1 MAETLLLPVVR
12 ITAGKAAYALVQSVT
27 GMWGIDGDRRK
38 LERQLLAVQ
47 CKLAGAELNS
57 EVNPAVRRWIKDL
70 RTVAYQADDVLDGF
84 HHEALRREAHTGE
97 STARKVL
104 GYFTLRSP
112 LLFRLTMSRRLN
124 RVLNKIDLLVAEM
137 NAFGLENHAAEA
149 PHLLC
154 RQTHSA
160 LDDPAQIFGRDADK
174 EAVVNL
180 LLRQKDHREVQVL
193 PVFGMGGL
201 GKTTLAKMVYNDPKI
216 QQHFQLLMW
225 HCASDSFETAALV
238 RSIIELATRGRCDV
252 PDTVEL
258 LRGRLQEVI
267 GWKRFLLV
275 LDDVWNEVHQKWEGS
290 LKSALCSVGGCGSVI
305 IVTTR
310 SPRVASMMGTLET
323 HELPHLTE
331 EHSWELF
338 SKKAFKENVREQAEL
353 MSIGK
358 RIVSKCKGDP
368 LALSAMGGLMSSKAR
383 AWEWEAVAES
393 NVGDS
398 VAGKQEV
405 ISILELSY
413 RHLSSEMKQCFAF
426 CAVFSK
432 NSEMEKSMLIQL
444 WMANGFI
451 QKEGMMDLE
460 QKGEFVF
467 NELFWR
473 SFLQDVKVKPF
484 DDPASRH
491 GLVGCRMHDLMH
503 DLAKAVTDEC
513 ATIQELVQQKAYVKD
528 VIHMKIS
535 SDELEQSNGLF
546 KNKESLRTLLAPSSS
561 QKDLGNLRL
570 TSLRALCCRGLH
582 IRQPINTKHLRY
594 LDLSHSEIVTLPDW
608 VCMLYN
614 LQSLRLNHC
623 HKLRYLPEG
632 IITIKNLHHLYLF
645 ECDKLERMPPK
656 ISQLSNL
663 HTLTSFVV
671 DTGDGC
677 GIDQLKDLK
686 YLSHRLE
693 LYNLI
698 KIESVVDAKEARL
711 YQKKNLSE
719 LSLCWGRRKYHGPQD
734 DVGNMEEVLEALAP
748 HSEIKVL
755 EIHGYGGTKFSS
767 WMIHSQMCQCLR
779 KLIIFNCPKCK
790 HLPSAPLLA
799 PLEYLS
805 LGYMDSLT
813 IICKDTDVE
822 VEGCNASHQI
832 FPKLKRMFLENLPE
846 FERWTESS
854 AGEPHSLVMFPL
866 LEELSMYACPKVA
879 SVPSSP
885 VLEKLRIMECY
896 SLPISSITH
905 LTTLSELEF
914 GGEFIRSASMPLGSW
929 PSLVKLSV
937 SSLGDMML
945 PPEDQQSHR
954 PLETLRS
961 MWLSGPSCFETTST
975 LSKSHLLRLWDC
987 FGFVEEL
994 CISGCDEL
1002 VHWPMEELRN
1012 LTRLRFLRI
1021 SSCIKLKGKGS
1032 PSDEILPLP
1041 QLEML
1046 SIHNCGSL
1054 RYVPEVSA
1062 SLDELVI
1069 GECTCLMAL
1078 PSNLSKLRVLRIQGC
1093 SGLKTLPDGLTSLEQ
1108 VTVERCTGIE
1118 KIPQDLLQQLPALK
1132 SMKIVGCPNL
1142 QRHCTQG
1149 GEYFHLISSVP
1160 HKDIPAAGT
1169 GSGSKSQTFLKTL
1182 MPSCWLSSLNS
1193 V

>member
-12 ITAGKAAYALVQSVT
+12 ITAGKAADALVQGVA
-27 GMWGIDGDRRK
+27 GMWGVDGDRRK

-47 CKLAGAELNS
+47 CKLADAELKG
-57 EVNPAVRRWIKDL
+57 ELNPAVRRWIKDL
-70 RTVAYQADDVLDGF
+70 RTAAYQADDVLDDF
-84 HHEALRREAHTGE
+84 HHEALRREARVRE

-104 GYFTLRSP
+104 GYFTLRRNP
-112 LLFRLTMSRRLN
+112 LLFRLTMSWRLN
-124 RVLNKIDLLVAEM
+124 GVLKKINLLVAEM
-137 NAFGLENHAAEA
+137 SAFGLENHAEA
-149 PHLLC
+149 PRVVLC

-160 LDDPAQIFGRDADK
+160 LDDTAQIFGRDADR

-180 LLRQKDHREVQVL
+180 LLGQQDHQKVQVL
-193 PVFGMGGL
+193 PIFGMGGL
-201 GKTTLAKMVYNDPKI
+201 GKTTLAKMVYNDPKV

-225 HCASDSFETAALV
+225 HCASDSFETTALV
-238 RSIIELATRGRCDV
+238 KSIIELATRGRCDI

-275 LDDVWNEVHQKWEGS
+275 LDDVWNEVQQKWEDT
-290 LKSALCSVGGCGSVI
+290 LKSVLCSVGGSGSVI

-310 SPRVASMMGTLET
+310 SPRAASIMGTLQT
-323 HELPHLTE
+323 HELAHLSE
-331 EHSWELF
+331 EHSWKLF

-358 RIVSKCKGDP
+358 RIVSKCKGHP
-368 LALSAMGGLMSSKAR
+368 LALSAMGGLMSSKQR
-383 AWEWEAVAES
+383 AWEWEAIAES
-393 NVGDS
+393 SIGDS
-398 VAGKQEV
+398 VAGKQEI
-405 ISILELSY
+405 ISILKLSY

-451 QKEGMMDLE
+451 QKEAGMMDLE

-467 NELFWR
+467 NKLVWR
-473 SFLQDVKVKPF
+473 SFLQDVEVKPF

-491 GLVGCRMHDLMH
+491 GLVGCGMHDLMH
-503 DLAKAVTDEC
+503 DLAKHVTDEC
-513 ATIQELVQQKAYVKD
+513 ATIQELIQQKASVKD
-528 VIHMKIS
+528 VFHMKIS
-535 SDELEQSNGLF
+535 SDELEQSHGLL

-561 QKDLGNLRL
+561 QKDLSKLRL
-570 TSLRALCCRGLH
+570 TSLRALCCRDLH

-594 LDLSHSEIVTLPDW
+594 LDLSHSEIVTLPDS
-608 VCMLYN
+608 VCILYN

-623 HKLRYLPEG
+623 HKLQYLPEG
-632 IITIKNLHHLYLF
+632 IRTMKNLHHLYLF

-698 KIESVVDAKEARL
+698 KVESVVDAKEAKL

-767 WMIHSQMCQCLR
+767 WMMHSQMCQCLR

-790 HLPSAPLLA
+790 HLPSAPLLVS
-799 PLEYLS
+799 LEYLS

-832 FPKLKRMFLENLPE
+832 FPKLKRMVLENLPE
-846 FERWTESS
+846 LERWTENS

-896 SLPISSITH
+896 SLPISSIAH
-905 LTTLSELEF
+905 LTTLSELES

-929 PSLVKLSV
+929 LSLVKLSV

-954 PLETLRS
+954 PLETLRG
-961 MWLSGPSCFETTST
+961 MWLSGPNCFEAAST
-975 LSKSHLLRLWDC
+975 LSKSHLLRLWEC
-987 FGFVEEL
+987 FAFVEEL

-1002 VHWPMEELRN
+1002 VHWPMEELQN
-1012 LTRLRFLRI
+1012 LTHLRFLRI
-1021 SSCIKLKGKGS
+1021 SSCVKLKGKGS
-1032 PSDEILPLP
+1032 PSEEILPLP

-1046 SIHNCGSL
+1046 SIYNCGSL
-1054 RYVPEVSA
+1054 RYIPEVAA

-1093 SGLKTLPDGLTSLEQ
+1093 NGLKTLPDGLTSLEQ
-1108 VTVERCTGIE
+1108 VTIERCTGIE
-1118 KIPQDLLQQLPALK
+1118 KFPQDLLQRLPALK
-1132 SMKIVGCPNL
+1132 SLKVVGCPNL
-1142 QRHCTQG
+1142 QRHCRQG
-1149 GEYFHLISSVP
+1149 GEYFHLISSIP
-1160 HKDIPAAGT
+1160 HKDIPAAET
-1169 GSGSKSQTFLKTL
+1169 ESGRMNQTFLKRL
-1182 MPSCWLSSLNS
+1182 MPSC
-1193 V
+1193 